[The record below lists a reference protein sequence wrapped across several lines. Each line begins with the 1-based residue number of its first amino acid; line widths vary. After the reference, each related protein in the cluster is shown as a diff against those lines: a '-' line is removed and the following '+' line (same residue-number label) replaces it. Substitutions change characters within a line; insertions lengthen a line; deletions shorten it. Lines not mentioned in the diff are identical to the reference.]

1 MVQLLAGEKG
11 SGKTKILL
19 EKANSA
25 AAVTDG
31 NIVFLDQDNSH
42 MYELKNS
49 IRLVN
54 VSDYGVCGADEF
66 AGFVAG
72 IISADHDLAELYID
86 RFARIAGPDFEK
98 ALIKINGLT
107 EKYGIK
113 CTASASVSRDTLCD
127 EVKAMIIE

>member
-54 VSDYGVCGADEF
+54 VSD
-66 AGFVAG
+66 
-72 IISADHDLAELYID
+72 
-86 RFARIAGPDFEK
+86 
-98 ALIKINGLT
+98 
-107 EKYGIK
+107 
-113 CTASASVSRDTLCD
+113 
-127 EVKAMIIE
+127 